1 MAVCCGWKLGGSE
14 AERGRLFP
22 EREQG
27 EGRGQ
32 TSRTPGPAHPGK
44 EHRARR
50 QKGEGGVYQE
60 RCFRSWREWGLAR
73 GEVGSVTQVVKL
85 ATTVSLPASL
95 PACHMVA
102 TSTAG
107 TVI

>member
-50 QKGEGGVYQE
+50 QKGGRGVSGEKSLGVLGAGGNGGWQGG
-60 RCFRSWREWGLAR
+60 RSG
-73 GEVGSVTQVVKL
+73 V
-85 ATTVSLPASL
+85 
-95 PACHMVA
+95 
-102 TSTAG
+102 
-107 TVI
+107 